1 MLRQQHERIVII
13 ASVFYVA
20 QEQFFLLIIGKIL
33 CGVHATFS
41 LNIRDDFLNSAMKLT
56 QSLYMDAAF
65 SHLVPPGLTVPV
77 PG

>member
-13 ASVFYVA
+13 ASVA
-20 QEQFFLLIIGKIL
+20 QEQFFPVIIGKIL